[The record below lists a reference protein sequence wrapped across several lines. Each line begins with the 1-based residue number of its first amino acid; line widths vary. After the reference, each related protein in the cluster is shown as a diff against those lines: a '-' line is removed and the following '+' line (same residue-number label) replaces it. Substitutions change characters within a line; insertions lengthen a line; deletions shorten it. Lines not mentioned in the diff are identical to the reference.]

1 MGILF
6 RYTIVLG
13 FGLVSVVTFK
23 VVTTALEH
31 QWVY

>member
-6 RYTIVLG
+6 RYTMVLG